1 MKQVSNFPKVTADML
16 RTQLHWT
23 LGFLGVILTIQII
36 RIIFG
41 ESDVDGFY
49 MSILIGANIFMFVIG
64 IMASSYLPQYV
75 QNGVTRK
82 DYFNGALL
90 ASIGLAVLIPII
102 TIALSLLER
111 LTIGNIVNI
120 PFGDPDINTAIT
132 DFESSGSA
140 IGDIIG
146 SIVSHTVQ
154 AFILTPYVDPA
165 SNWFL
170 AIGVFSLNIFMF
182 YLLGWLI
189 SASFSRLG
197 VGAGLAF
204 IALAIMISMLGD
216 TLQRV
221 SLDLPALNTFPM
233 VGGLPLG
240 VTIPGLLL
248 VILIPI
254 WLIRL
259 LTKRTPIKM

>member
-1 MKQVSNFPKVTADML
+1 MSNFPKVTADML
-16 RTQLHWT
+16 RTQLHST
-23 LGFLGVILTIQII
+23 LGFLGVMLAIQII

-41 ESDVDGFY
+41 GSDVDGYY
-49 MSILIGANIFMFVIG
+49 MSILIAANIYMFIIG
-64 IMASSYLPQYV
+64 MTFSTSLPHYV

-82 DYFNGALL
+82 DFFNGTLL
-90 ASIGLAVLIPII
+90 ASIGMAVFIPVM
-102 TIALSLLER
+102 TLALSLLER
-111 LTIGNIVNI
+111 FIMGNIANI
-120 PFGDPDINTAIT
+120 QLGDSDINTALNA
-132 DFESSGSA
+132 FEASGHV

-204 IALAIMISMLGD
+204 IALAIMISILGD

-221 SLDLPALNTFPM
+221 SLDLPVLNTFTM
-233 VGGLPLG
+233 VESLPLG